1 MGMRQGQFSAAT
13 SLTLGV
19 LSLGPGAWG
28 RHIWFLITWHFG
40 RRHPPPPPRCPC
52 QLHEFCLW
60 PSPPDSNQPR
70 LLSSECTQVP
80 FNEPRSPCRDR
91 QENKSLPCGSWGHLM
106 RSGGQKGAQ
115 SPPSRLW
122 SQPSL
127 PAGGVQDFLLAALHA
142 GKLGGGGPPCLSG
155 PPQTAGEGW
164 GWRGWAAT
172 EAPRAGQLVEGWGRP
187 QRVFFL
193 PPPLGTPSPL

>member
-1 MGMRQGQFSAAT
+1 MGEAYLVSHHLAFWEKT
-13 SLTLGV
+13 PLTPL
-19 LSLGPGAWG
+19 
-28 RHIWFLITWHFG
+28 
-40 RRHPPPPPRCPC
+40 RCPR
-52 QLHEFCLW
+52 QL
-60 PSPPDSNQPR
+60 PPDSNQPR

-80 FNEPRSPCRDR
+80 FNEPRYPCRDR

-115 SPPSRLW
+115 SPASHLR

-127 PAGGVQDFLLAALHA
+127 PAAGVQDFLLSALPCREA
-142 GKLGGGGPPCLSG
+142 GRRWSSVSLWSSADRRGGMGL
-155 PPQTAGEGW
+155 GEGW
-164 GWRGWAAT
+164 AAA

-193 PPPLGTPSPL
+193 PPPLGTPSPS